1 MPAQPSSS
9 PSSTQLL
16 QPVIPPFF
24 FPAPQTNAFSAL
36 FFLCFMLLLIRAR
49 FKANLPPPLCPVYRK
64 LMTGFGDAINVYDC
78 CRLKRCQISGRYCNF
93 FGAICSHNRTT
104 NKRNSTLP
112 HSLRVAILT
121 LNFYASHTHSTHS
134 TQYNVLCVSYGF
146 GLAQVPFKKN
156 RNSLLA

>member
-1 MPAQPSSS
+1 MF
-9 PSSTQLL
+9 LC
-16 QPVIPPFF
+16 
-24 FPAPQTNAFSAL
+24 L
-36 FFLCFMLLLIRAR
+36 FFGGRTRRLDPNLFGQCFLIYHNEKNQRIRAR
-49 FKANLPPPLCPVYRK
+49 FKVNLPPSLCPVYHK
-64 LMTGFGDAINVYDC
+64 LMTGFGDATNVYDC

-121 LNFYASHTHSTHS
+121 LNFYASHTHSTHP